1 MKWRLVILLAVGVL
15 LLGGAGMFRYL
26 RFARPIGEG
35 PAGPAVMGQ
44 AFAKTWTDRPVLL
57 LGVGD
62 SVTAGFGVRS
72 AYSYVG
78 RLVENSPDEFADIDG
93 ICLSAVLPNLRVQSI
108 AVSGST
114 SLQHV
119 EHVQERLEVQDSDTP
134 GLVVM
139 TTGGNDLIHDYGR
152 TPARE
157 GAMYGAT
164 LEQAGPWIDNFGRR
178 LDLLIDLIEARFPG
192 GCHVFLADIY
202 DPSDGVGDPPSAG
215 LPRWKDCLAIHG
227 AYNQIIHACAA
238 KRANVHLVPMHAEFL
253 GHGVHCTQLWRRHY
267 RPEDPCYWYGANLE
281 DPNERGYDAIR
292 RLFLIEM
299 AGIAESFAQGRT
311 ETRTSAVSD
320 EVIE

>member
-1 MKWRLVILLAVGVL
+1 MKKWRLAILVLFGIGLIGGGLAY
-15 LLGGAGMFRYL
+15 RYF
-26 RFARPIGEG
+26 RFARPIGQG
-35 PAGPAVMGQ
+35 PAGPSVPSQ
-44 AFAKTWTDRPVLL
+44 AFAQTWTDRDVLL

-62 SVTAGFGVRS
+62 SVTAGFGVHS

-78 RLVENSPDEFADIDG
+78 RLVENPPDEFSDMDG
-93 ICLSAVLPNLRVQSI
+93 ICLSVVLPNLRVQSI

-119 EHVQERLEVQDSDTP
+119 EHLRENLDIQDPNTL
-134 GLVVM
+134 GLIVM

-152 TPARE
+152 TPPRE

-164 LEQAGPWIDNFGRR
+164 IEQAGPWIDNFRRR

-215 LPRWKDCLAIHG
+215 LPRWKDCLTIHG
-227 AYNQIIHACAA
+227 QYNEIIHACAA
-238 KRANVHLVPMHAEFL
+238 KRDNVHLVPMHAEFL
-253 GHGVHCTQLWRRHY
+253 GHGVHCAQLWRRHY
-267 RPEDPCYWYGANLE
+267 REEDPCYWYGSNLE

-299 AGIAESFAQGRT
+299 SKAADEFGKMNGPEPPQESIPP
-311 ETRTSAVSD
+311 E
-320 EVIE
+320 

>member
-1 MKWRLVILLAVGVL
+1 MRKRRLIVLAAICVL
-15 LLGGAGMFRYL
+15 VLGGAGMFRYW

-35 PAGPAVMGQ
+35 PAGPSVPRES
-44 AFAKTWTDRPVLL
+44 FAGTWTDRNVLL

-62 SVTAGFGVRS
+62 SVTAGFGVRH

-78 RLVENSPDEFADIDG
+78 RMVENPPDEFADVDG
-93 ICLSAVLPNLRVQSI
+93 ICLSAVLPNLRVENI

-119 EHVQERLEVQDSDTP
+119 DHLRDRLDVQDPATL

-152 TPARE
+152 TPPRE

-164 LEQAGPWIDNFGRR
+164 LEQARPWIDNFRWR
-178 LDLLIDLIEARFPG
+178 LDLLIDLIDERFPG

-202 DPSDGVGDPPSAG
+202 DPSDSVGDPAMAG

-227 AYNQIIHACAA
+227 EYNDIIHACAA

-253 GHGVHCTQLWRRHY
+253 GHGVHCTQFWRPHY
-267 RPEDPCYWYGANLE
+267 RAEDPCYWYGTNLE
-281 DPNERGYDAIR
+281 DPNERGYDAVR

-299 AGIAESFAQGRT
+299 GKIADEFGKLNQEAADSEA
-311 ETRTSAVSD
+311 TSA
-320 EVIE
+320 